1 MADGT
6 DNTVLFLAPSPSQPR
21 PKHVAPT
28 PIRRPKVNLSEG
40 LDLWHRVTIE
50 SVRASE
56 PDLSTRQMAVLM
68 TIYLSEGPH
77 TVRSL
82 AKHLSVTKAVI
93 SRAVDRL
100 CSYGYVERAPD
111 IRDKRSV
118 IMRRTSGGINYL
130 RNFAR
135 LIQTEFTL

>member
-1 MADGT
+1 MVDGT
-6 DNTVLFLAPSPSQPR
+6 DNTVLFLAPAVSGSHGSH
-21 PKHVAPT
+21 KAPT

-40 LDLWHRVTIE
+40 LDLWHQVTMA
-50 SVRASE
+50 SVRNSE
-56 PDLSTRQMAVLM
+56 PDLSNRQMAVLM

-93 SRAVDRL
+93 SRAIDRL
-100 CSYGYVERAPD
+100 CSYGYIERAPD

-130 RNFAR
+130 RDFAR
-135 LIQTEFTL
+135 LIQSEFSY

>member
-1 MADGT
+1 
-6 DNTVLFLAPSPSQPR
+6 
-21 PKHVAPT
+21 
-28 PIRRPKVNLSEG
+28 
-40 LDLWHRVTIE
+40 
-50 SVRASE
+50 
-56 PDLSTRQMAVLM
+56 M

-93 SRAVDRL
+93 SRAIDRL
-100 CSYGYVERAPD
+100 CSYGYIERAPD

-130 RNFAR
+130 RDFAR
-135 LIQTEFTL
+135 LIQSEFSY